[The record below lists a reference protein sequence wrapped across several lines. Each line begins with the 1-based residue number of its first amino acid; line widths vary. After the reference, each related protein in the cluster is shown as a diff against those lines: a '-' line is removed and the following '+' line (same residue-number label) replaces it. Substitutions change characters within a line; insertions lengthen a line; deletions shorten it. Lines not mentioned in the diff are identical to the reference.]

1 MQINLKRGRQVLIPL
16 LNSAL
21 YPETKEILDSV
32 NNTLNNIFYI
42 SILSWFI

>member
-1 MQINLKRGRQVLIPL
+1 MLIMLKRGRQVLIRL

-21 YPETKEILDSV
+21 FPETKGLLDSV
-32 NNTLNNIFYI
+32 NNTLNNILYI